1 LFATRIGCYCIKKEA
16 IPHGIVDDLLING
29 IITEST
35 SAYASPV
42 LQKKK
47 KISETTE
54 ICASIAD
61 DTVKDK
67 YPLPLVEDQ
76 LDYLG
81 GDGKG
86 GEFIKY
92 FRALDMFPGFYQV
105 KCRSTKS
112 QLIKLS
118 SLYPMH
124 FTNFYA
130 YPPDGSSPSVF
141 FCD

>member
-1 LFATRIGCYCIKKEA
+1 MG
-16 IPHGIVDDLLING
+16 LLQ
-29 IITEST
+29 
-35 SAYASPV
+35 SPPRHTPV
-42 LQKKK
+42 QFFKKKK

-92 FRALDMFPGFYQV
+92 FREA
-105 KCRSTKS
+105 
-112 QLIKLS
+112 
-118 SLYPMH
+118 
-124 FTNFYA
+124 
-130 YPPDGSSPSVF
+130 
-141 FCD
+141 